1 MNEELL
7 TQARDC
13 LRIHVI
19 ALRDSRLALNPDFFP
34 TDPGEWGL
42 QTKIGLKSVSTGTRL
57 DPGHKTTTKFVRGFV
72 EAGVRLVST
81 VAPKQEE
88 PQKEDGPNVGAE
100 LVATF
105 VAEYDLEEG
114 KNVATE
120 AVNEFLKHNAVY
132 HVWSF
137 WREYVQSTF
146 ARALLPPVTLPMMV
160 FTKPSPGQE
169 AKPSAPESKS

>member
-19 ALRDSRLALNPDFFP
+19 ALRDSRLTMSPDFSP
-34 TDPGEWGL
+34 TDSGEWGL
-42 QTKIGLKSVSTGTRL
+42 QTKIGLKSVASGTRL
-57 DPGHKTTTKFVRGFV
+57 DPGNKTTTKFVRGFV

-81 VAPKQEE
+81 AAPKQEE
-88 PQKEDGPNVGAE
+88 PTKEDGPNVGAE
-100 LVATF
+100 LIATY
-105 VAEYDLEEG
+105 VAEYDLDEG
-114 KNVATE
+114 KDVATE

-132 HVWSF
+132 HVWSY

-160 FTKPSPGQE
+160 FTKPTSGKEGQ
-169 AKPSAPESKS
+169 PSAQVSKP